1 MGISAVF
8 YAVPL
13 TAFVCLAYTASR
25 YELPER
31 ILRSAL
37 NMFLKTIAGLVLLY
51 CVLWFFSS

>member
-13 TAFVCLAYTASR
+13 TAFICLAYTASR

-31 ILRSAL
+31 ILRSSF
-37 NMFLKTIAGLVLLY
+37 NMFLKTIIGLVVLY